1 MEEVSGHFAHGR
13 SHLKLAVLG
22 TLVEGRERVLPSEAL
37 PRATPGPGVAFT
49 CGPLHGKEG
58 IHKEKRREGCQTWA

>member
-1 MEEVSGHFAHGR
+1 MEELSEHFANGR

-37 PRATPGPGVAFT
+37 P
-49 CGPLHGKEG
+49 
-58 IHKEKRREGCQTWA
+58 